1 MVGEKQHM
9 PEGKQ
14 KECNKKE
21 IPFKTYWNQLRDDLV
36 ATIDERKPGEM
47 HTAEYGTLYGSTIG
61 SALHD
66 KFGAESRHTK
76 NGNLLIIDYDT
87 LEKLEKIHETKI
99 IVKKIAGAIQY

>member
-1 MVGEKQHM
+1 M
-9 PEGKQ
+9 
-14 KECNKKE
+14 
-21 IPFKTYWNQLRDDLV
+21 

-99 IVKKIAGAIQY
+99 IVKKIAGDSSILKMN